1 MNQVIFYNLEKNNV
15 RLSIQGDT
23 TYETAISTCQEFIA
37 KLQED
42 MAARIAAHEL
52 ELKKAAEKEAA
63 AQQVAAQEPVAET
76 TE

>member
-1 MNQVIFYNLEKNNV
+1 MNQIIFYNIEKNNV

-23 TYETAISTCQEFIA
+23 TYETAIATCQEFIA

-52 ELKKAAEKEAA
+52 SLKKQAE
-63 AQQVAAQEPVAET
+63 EPVAET